1 MIFNDMQDCLE
12 RSPIIA
18 SIHENQ
24 WQKVLTS
31 PVEVIFHLKAKLLN
45 IKKNIEEAHKHNKR
59 IFVHIDLA
67 DGIGKDEAGID
78 YLAAC
83 GVDGIISTRGP
94 LIRHAN
100 QIGLITVQR
109 FFVLDSQGIQ
119 SIFNMLESS
128 HPHYIEIMPGIA
140 DKIIR
145 RFSEGSFPIIA
156 GGLIETKQEVT
167 SALSSGAVAVSTGTE
182 ELWHLV

>member
-1 MIFNDMQDCLE
+1 VVINDLQDCFE

-18 SIHENQ
+18 SIHDNQ
-24 WQKVLTS
+24 WQKVLNS
-31 PVEVIFHLKAKLLN
+31 PVEVIFHLKARLLN
-45 IKKNIEEAHKHNKR
+45 IKSNIDEAHRHNKR

-94 LIRHAN
+94 LIRYAN
-100 QIGLITVQR
+100 SIGLITVQR

-128 HPHYIEIMPGIA
+128 HPHFIEIMPGIA

-167 SALSSGAVAVSTGTE
+167 SALSSGAIAVSTGTE
-182 ELWHLV
+182 ELWNLV